1 MGSAAVNL
9 VLRNEALPPLDC
21 FRSGSAPLMFTAR
34 PMDMRGLGAGLEE
47 ISQAVGIPMSD
58 EVRRALRERKKESM
72 TYRMYAGMYRDR
84 PHRPR
89 PLWQGTMI
97 PWWDWLGVPELDIPT
112 DLMICAHSL
121 KDVEEPMEGITH
133 FPRERDQIDAL
144 RALDYHLV
152 LADDVS
158 LHLCDETNVG
168 AVRVLSSGAPDSD
181 RPSSAPDGAAG
192 DGRPVGNRQP
202 LL

>member
-1 MGSAAVNL
+1 M
-9 VLRNEALPPLDC
+9 LRNEALPAARLLQERFGTPYVY
-21 FRSGSAPLMFTAR
+21 GAPYGYEGT
-34 PMDMRGLGAGLEE
+34 GCWLEE

-84 PHRPR
+84 PHP
-89 PLWQGTMI
+89 PTAALAGDYDT
-97 PWWDWLGVPELDIPT
+97 LVGLAGVCRELDIPT

-168 AVRVLSSGAPDSD
+168 RCVSFPLVHRTQIARHLPLMGLRGMDDLLETVSRYYDCL
-181 RPSSAPDGAAG
+181 DG
-192 DGRPVGNRQP
+192 
-202 LL
+202 